1 MSQKKIAGHAPNCQA
16 TVANA
21 VVTSSVPSKK
31 SKEEAKQILYIN
43 RI

>member
-1 MSQKKIAGHAPNCQA
+1 MSQKKIAGHSVNCQA
-16 TVANA
+16 NIADA

-31 SKEEAKQILYIN
+31 AKEEAKQTLYIN

>member
-1 MSQKKIAGHAPNCQA
+1 MSQKKITGHTVNCQA
-16 TVANA
+16 TIAEA

-31 SKEEAKQILYIN
+31 SKEEAKQTLYIN